1 MTRVYDIFDKISIV
15 TIAIG
20 LILGIYLAFNHN
32 SSNLWFDAIPFI
44 LIIAVIMTL
53 PPLFDLL
60 HAMHKYGEKFSL
72 PAIVEAFLLNIAIL
86 VVCTAFGIVIGS
98 FYIGNL
104 MSLSN
109 K

>member
-1 MTRVYDIFDKISIV
+1 MTRVYNMFDKTSIV

-20 LILGIYLAFNHN
+20 FILGIYLAFNHN

-44 LIIAVIMTL
+44 IIIALIMTL
-53 PPLFDLL
+53 PPLIDLL
-60 HAMHKYGEKFSL
+60 HAMRKYGEKFSL

-98 FYIGNL
+98 FYIGNFVT
-104 MSLSN
+104 N
-109 K
+109 

>member
-1 MTRVYDIFDKISIV
+1 MTRVYYIFDKTSII

-20 LILGIYLAFNHN
+20 FILGIYLAFNHN

-53 PPLFDLL
+53 PPLIGLL
-60 HAMHKYGEKFSL
+60 HSMRKYGEKFSV
-72 PAIVEAFLLNIAIL
+72 PAIVEAYLLNVAIL

-98 FYIGNL
+98 FYIGHFVT
-104 MSLSN
+104 

>member
-15 TIAIG
+15 TIAVG

-53 PPLFDLL
+53 PPLIDMLYS
-60 HAMHKYGEKFSL
+60 MHKHTGKFSL
-72 PAIVEAFLLNIAIL
+72 PAIVEAFLLNIAML
-86 VVCTAFGIVIGS
+86 VVCTAFGIVLGS
-98 FYIGNL
+98 FYIGNF
-104 MSLSN
+104 
-109 K
+109 